1 LGQVNLTGGL
11 REIRAE
17 DDGVAR
23 SV

>member
-17 DDGVAR
+17 DDGVAQ